1 MVQLGVT
8 YLEEMERKLGFPA
21 CGPQHLTEQYLPLEL
36 LLIEAASVSS
46 QRGAV
51 VKSRLV
57 LPVPTEKVTRERC
70 SSSSSWES
78 LGANSY

>member
-8 YLEEMERKLGFPA
+8 YLEEIERKLGFA
-21 CGPQHLTEQYLPLEL
+21 TRGPQPFTEQYLPLEL
-36 LLIEAASVSS
+36 LLIESASVSS

-51 VKSRLV
+51 VKNRLV
-57 LPVPTEKVTRERC
+57 LPVPTEKLTRERC